1 MLLILSCR
9 ICPFILSRYIND
21 KLLSPPH
28 TISHT
33 LILTLTLPFC
43 SPSPTPCRDQ
53 ANALLNTTRASYE
66 PNALL
71 AALSPRILDIPERM
85 KTALMQYLGVIVP
98 YCTDYFSVPQNTG
111 TRSERG
117 RGGEVKGREGGF
129 IFFSSDS
136 SGSVPVCCVTLLLHL
151 CIVSRFWE

>member
-1 MLLILSCR
+1 MSYLSIHSFKIHQR
-9 ICPFILSRYIND
+9 HAAFTT
-21 KLLSPPH
+21 PH
-28 TISHT
+28 CIPHPYPDPYPSV
-33 LILTLTLPFC
+33 C

-111 TRSERG
+111 TRRERG
-117 RGGEVKGREGGF
+117 RGGGKGRRIYCF
-129 IFFSSDS
+129 LSDS
-136 SGSVPVCCVTLLLHL
+136 SDNVPLCSVTLLLHL
-151 CIVSRFWE
+151 YIVCRFWE